1 MMSQEIWTTVVVRMQ
16 RSSASVESM
25 RAVIAHNEATKLR
38 ESTFDGIVRA
48 KALSKGMAHKAAA
61 ASGLTFKRP
70 VASHRRKGR
79 DGLASLFN
87 DSTAG
92 FVRVT
97 KSSRIIDSVND
108 CLTK

>member
-1 MMSQEIWTTVVVRMQ
+1 MVVRMQ

-61 ASGLTFKRP
+61 SGLTFKHL

-97 KSSRIIDSVND
+97 KSNRIIDSVND
-108 CLTK
+108 YLTK